1 MTITTTSSF
10 DYDLPPEL
18 IAQEALADRSS
29 SRMMV
34 VHRDSQVI
42 EHALVSDLPA
52 FLAAGDLLVF
62 NDTKVIPARVFG
74 HKKGSGGQVELLLV
88 EEVGPRRWIALCRA
102 SRRPRLGAILLLAEG
117 KLEAEVV
124 ARGDEGLI
132 TIQFNAGADILKVLA
147 EEGITP
153 LPPYIKRP
161 ATVAARDDRER
172 ERYQTVY
179 AAAPGAVA
187 APTAGLHFTP
197 ALLTDLADHG
207 VERTSITLHV
217 GLGTFK
223 PVKAER
229 VEDHA
234 MEAERYIVSQESVD
248 AIQRVR
254 RAGGRV
260 VAVGSTSVRTLE
272 TVSAEHGVLEACA
285 GRSRLFIY
293 PPYEFRVVDA
303 MLTNFH
309 LPMSTLIMMISAFA
323 GRELIL
329 DAYRQAVA
337 ARYRFYSYGDCMLIL

>member
-1 MTITTTSSF
+1 MTTTTTSSF
-10 DYDLPPEL
+10 DYELPPEL

-34 VHRDSQVI
+34 IHRDSGVI

-52 FLAAGDLLVF
+52 FLDDGDLLVL

-74 HKKGSGGQVELLLV
+74 HKKGSGGQVELLFV
-88 EEVGPRRWIALCRA
+88 EEVGPRRWMALCRA
-102 SRRPRLGAILLLAEG
+102 SRRPRIGSILILAEG

-124 ARGDEGLI
+124 ALGDEGLI
-132 TIQFNAGADILKVLA
+132 TVQFKAGADVLEVLA

-161 ATVAARDDRER
+161 ATVSASDDRDR

-179 AAAPGAVA
+179 ASSPGAVA

-197 ALLTDLADHG
+197 ALFAELADHG
-207 VERTSITLHV
+207 VDRTSITLHV

-223 PVKAER
+223 PVKADR

-234 MEAERYIVSQESVD
+234 MESERYIISQESVD

-254 RAGGRV
+254 QAGGRV

-272 TVSAEHGVLEACA
+272 TVCAEHGALEACA

-293 PPYEFRVVDA
+293 PPYEFQVVGA